1 MPLWKFHLDRRFERL
16 KRYRHIM
23 TVLMKYGFEEAA
35 GALRSRLTVR
45 LGQRA
50 VPTHV
55 RKAAELRSRPERVRM
70 ALQELGPT
78 FVKLGQLLSTRPDL
92 IPDEYIREL
101 ERLQDQ
107 VAPEPFSLIR
117 AEIEKELGGKV
128 GELFKDLDTKPLAAG
143 SIAQVH
149 RATTKQGDSVVVK
162 VRRPGIVRTI
172 RAECEI
178 LEDLA
183 GLLKATLFESDVI
196 DAQQMVKELADAI
209 IKEADLTNER
219 RNQLRFSQTFAEDP
233 AIHIPRIYEHYCTQ
247 GVLTME
253 YIEGIR
259 PSAPAKIRKAGL
271 DPHIIACRGA
281 HFVLRQIF
289 EFGFFHTDPHPGNFF
304 LLPDNVLAPIDF
316 GQVARL
322 STQDR
327 RLLNEMLLAIVYND
341 ASSMIQAFERG
352 AMINEGTDIDN
363 LTRDIEHLID
373 TYHGVPLGDI
383 PFGKAMM
390 QAFDTLRKHRVRP
403 PAQFTLML
411 KSLMTIECFATALD
425 PEFDI
430 ITYLKPYARRF
441 SLRDIDPK
449 QMLRNVRRAMGGAT
463 DLATRLPD
471 DVNVILSKF
480 RRGQFQMRVHHEH
493 LENLAKTLDKSSNR
507 ISFALIIAA
516 ILVGSSMLVSQEGT
530 VLGLFSLQTLGILG
544 YFIAAV
550 IGIWLV
556 ISIMR
561 SRHL

>member
-1 MPLWKFHLDRRFERL
+1 LPLWRFQLNRRFERL

-55 RKAAELRSRPERVRM
+55 RKAAQFRSRPERVRM

-101 ERLQDQ
+101 EKLQDE
-107 VAPEPFSLIR
+107 VAPEQFSPIR
-117 AEIEKELGGKV
+117 AEIERELGGKV
-128 GELFKDLDTKPLAAG
+128 DDLFKSLDTKPLAAG

-149 RATTKQGDSVVVK
+149 RATTKEGDSVVVK

-183 GLLKATLFESDVI
+183 GLLKATVFESGVI
-196 DAQQMVKELADAI
+196 DAQQMVKELTDAI

-219 RNQLRFSQTFAEDP
+219 RNQLRFSQVFAEDP
-233 AIHIPRIYEHYCTQ
+233 VIHVPRIYEHYCTQ

-253 YIEGIR
+253 YIEGVR
-259 PSAPAKIRKAGL
+259 PSAPEKIRKAGL
-271 DPHIIACRGA
+271 DPHIVARRGA

-289 EFGFFHTDPHPGNFF
+289 EFGFFHADPHPGNFF

-352 AMINEGTDIDN
+352 AMFNEETDIDN

-373 TYHGVPLGDI
+373 TYHGLPLGDI
-383 PFGKAMM
+383 PFGRAMM
-390 QAFDTLRKHRVRP
+390 QAFDILRKHQVRP

-411 KSLMTIECFATALD
+411 KSLMTIECFATVLD

-449 QMLRNVRRAMGGAT
+449 QMLRTMRRAMGGAS

-507 ISFALIIAA
+507 ISFALIVAA
-516 ILVGSSMLVSQEGT
+516 ILVGSSMLVSQQGT
-530 VLGLFSLQTLGILG
+530 VLGLFTLETLGVLG
-544 YFIAAV
+544 YFIAAI

>member
-1 MPLWKFHLDRRFERL
+1 LPLWKFHLDRRFERL